1 MNAKKFLAML
11 VLVFTMVSLITSC
24 SYILPLF
31 NHEHEFTNWNIQTPP
46 TEKET
51 GVVIGTCACDEGWHW
66 HIETPL
72 QAMSKAEIIRT
83 TVGELMRTKRIT
95 DA

>member
-24 SYILPLF
+24 SYILPLL

-51 GVVIGTCACDEGWHW
+51 GVAIGTCACDE
-66 HIETPL
+66 
-72 QAMSKAEIIRT
+72 
-83 TVGELMRTKRIT
+83 TKEVTLPALT
-95 DA
+95 DAEFWSKEVTDATHTAKGLIVYRFF